1 MYKLFAHVWN
11 GGGSAAHD
19 VVIEAT
25 IKDQTF
31 VSRPARI
38 DPSPSGTTVPYSVL
52 RDGDETRLADD
63 PTGGTLWLAARCQ
76 DEIVDVW
83 PPEAPTYDYP
93 PAVPD

>member
-1 MYKLFAHVWN
+1 MYKLFARVWN
-11 GGGSAAHD
+11 GGGSVAHD

-38 DPSPSGTTVPYSVL
+38 DPSPPGTTVPYSVL
-52 RDGDETRLADD
+52 RDGDRPGWPT
-63 PTGGTLWLAARCQ
+63 TGGTFRLAARHQ

-83 PPEAPTYDYP
+83 PPEAPTYDDP